1 MALSKIQAESVNLG
15 DTFAFTGTVTGA
27 GGVTAST
34 TSATEG
40 GAATTN
46 VVQGLAKAFVTY
58 TSTSYA
64 IGDSLN
70 CSAATDGGTGDFT
83 TNFTNNFGSENITCG
98 GTSTYNTHLSYRG
111 ANSHTSSSVGCALL
125 ASNGSQ
131 PDADFS
137 YGDSIGLNYHGDL
150 A

>member
-1 MALSKIQAESVNLG
+1 MAGKIVA
-15 DTFAFTGTVTGA
+15 DTFEHSTA
-27 GGVTAST
+27 GSVPTNYVV
-34 TSATEG
+34 G
-40 GAATTN
+40 GS
-46 VVQGLAKAFVTY
+46 AKAWVTY
-58 TSTSYA
+58 TNTSYA

-111 ANSHTSSSVGCALL
+111 ANSHTTSSVGCALL

>member
-1 MALSKIQAESVNLG
+1 MSEIKTDKL
-15 DTFAFTGTVTGA
+15 TGTSTAGSISVTGE
-27 GGVTAST
+27 GNST
-34 TSATEG
+34 T
-40 GAATTN
+40 TN
-46 VVQGLAKAFVTY
+46 LQQGLCKAWITY

-70 CSAATDGGTGDFT
+70 CTTATDHGFGDFT
-83 TNFTNNFGSENITCG
+83 TNFVNNFGSENITCG
-98 GTSTYNTHLSYRG
+98 GTSTYNTNISYRG
-111 ANSHTSSSVGCALL
+111 ANSHTSSSVGCALI

>member
-1 MALSKIQAESVNLG
+1 MSEIKTNKL
-15 DTFAFTGTVTGA
+15 TGTSTA
-27 GGVTAST
+27 GSILVTAEGNST
-34 TSATEG
+34 T
-40 GAATTN
+40 TN
-46 VVQGLAKAFVTY
+46 LQQGLCKAWITY

-98 GTSTYNTHLSYRG
+98 GTSTYNTNISYRG
-111 ANSHTSSSVGCALL
+111 ANSHTSSSVGCALI
-125 ASNGSQ
+125 AANGSQ